1 MRKEMCVSKSVRLII
16 GGGGMCVSKSAR
28 LIVGGGSMRLKI
40 HWASL

>member
-1 MRKEMCVSKSVRLII
+1 MCVSKSVRLII
-16 GGGGMCVSKSAR
+16 GGGGGGGMCVSKSAR